1 MNESQDQGD
10 RIERANPSGQTTK
23 TDWARI
29 EAMTDEE
36 AHQNALNDPDNPPLT
51 DEQLARMRRVPNPHE
66 IRQNLG
72 LTQREFSRQFEL
84 ALGNVRDW
92 EQGARRPDS
101 TARAYLRIIERNPD
115 AVRAALA
122 RSYTSQDASTA
133 PAAPPAEAASR

>member
-1 MNESQDQGD
+1 MPEQDPGIEHRYQYPQG
-10 RIERANPSGQTTK
+10 G

-51 DEQLARMRRVPNPHE
+51 DEQLARMRRVPDPRE

-72 LTQREFSRQFEL
+72 LTQREFARQFEL

-101 TARAYLRIIERNPD
+101 TARAYLRVIQHSPD
-115 AVRAALA
+115 AVRAALD
-122 RSYTSQDASTA
+122 RSRNPDAIPTA
-133 PAAPPAEAASR
+133 PTAPPARAASR